1 MSAPGDTDMTS
12 ATASPDAAPL
22 SEAAARKTSI
32 WIRLWPAY
40 LIASALGAAWYFGLF
55 DLFSL
60 AALRENYEGLRA
72 FVDRN
77 PVLAYGSFIAVYAL
91 TTTIMIPGAL
101 WVTIAGGLM
110 FGLLGGTIATVTGAT
125 LGASILFFA
134 AKTSLGSALRRMAGT
149 YVRKIEGEF
158 KENQV
163 SYMFAMRFV
172 PAMPFPIANIV
183 PALLGAKYH
192 WYLLTTALGIVP
204 GVLAYTWIGA
214 GAGAVFA
221 SGEELDL
228 AAVARQL
235 IPAGI
240 ALGVVSLLPVAYK
253 KVFGR
258 KAAARLEEGAPR

>member
-1 MSAPGDTDMTS
+1 MTP
-12 ATASPDAAPL
+12 ATATVDAAPTPEPDDKK
-22 SEAAARKTSI
+22 SSI
-32 WIRLWPAY
+32 WIRLWPVY
-40 LIASALGAAWYFGLF
+40 LIATALGAAWYFGLF

-77 PVLAYGSFIAVYAL
+77 PVLAYGSFIAIYAVA
-91 TTTIMIPGAL
+91 TTLMMPGAL
-101 WVTIAGGLM
+101 WITIAGGLM

-134 AKTSLGSALRRMAGT
+134 AKTSLGSALRRMAGK

-158 KENQV
+158 KANQV
-163 SYMFAMRFV
+163 SYIFAMRFV
-172 PAMPFPIANIV
+172 PAMPFPVANVV
-183 PALLGAKYH
+183 PAFLGAKYH
-192 WYLLTTALGIVP
+192 WYFMTTALGIIP

-253 KVFGR
+253 KIVGR
-258 KAAARLEEGAPR
+258 KAAARLEEGAPQ